1 MCVVVLTNKSI
12 VAVLDSGPPDL
23 RHGHHLVPSEF
34 FCESSVDAL
43 VEENSHEA
51 LASMRALA
59 SSRKAIT

>member
-1 MCVVVLTNKSI
+1 MSTLTDAVKVI
-12 VAVLDSGPPDL
+12 VTDL
-23 RHGHHLVPSEF
+23 GHGHHLVSLEF
-34 FCESSVDAL
+34 FCEPSVDAL